1 MNREQNFHDEVVRPV
16 MASIMGT
23 EIGGKWHEVKI
34 EKVTN
39 GFIVKI
45 GCKTFVATSW
55 HDLSKKLGEY
65 WADPKAAEKKYV
77 K

>member
-1 MNREQNFHDEVVRPV
+1 MDRDQSLSELFVEGLRNVVP
-16 MASIMGT
+16 
-23 EIGGKWHEVKI
+23 GGRWHEVKI

-55 HDLSKKLGEY
+55 PELSKKLGEY
-65 WADPKAAEKKYV
+65 WADPKAAEKKYA